1 MRNLL
6 SIILLGALAASGCAH
21 KQASVPP
28 ASPVPPG
35 TSSSPTVNPA
45 PPNPPSPALIV
56 TPENVLAGKVVKI
69 NTAGR
74 FVVLNFPIGRMPPLD
89 QRLNVYRLGLKVGEI
104 RVTGPQ
110 LDDNVV
116 GDIVTGDAQTGDE
129 VRDR

>member
-1 MRNLL
+1 MRTLL
-6 SIILLGALAASGCAH
+6 WIVFLGALAASGCAH
-21 KQASVPP
+21 KQASAPP
-28 ASPVPPG
+28 AA
-35 TSSSPTVNPA
+35 PA
-45 PPNPPSPALIV
+45 PPGMSSAPTTNPAQPKQPSQPIIV

-89 QRLNVYRLGLKVGEI
+89 QRLNVYRLGLKVGEVK
-104 RVTGPQ
+104 VTGPQ

-116 GDIVTGDAQTGDE
+116 GDVVTGDAQTGDE